1 MPRWEHSCIGHMF
14 KMICDPDKTWSNNS
28 CFRYLEIVDM
38 LRDGFLTEGTKFS
51 ANGRIYVVVKI
62 RGSLKLKMIGG

>member
-1 MPRWEHSCIGHMF
+1 MPRWEHSCIGYMF
-14 KMICDPDKTWSNNS
+14 KVICDPDETWSNNS

-51 ANGRIYVVVKI
+51 ANGRIYVVVNI
-62 RGSLKLKMIGG
+62 RGRLKLKMIGG